1 MSFRIKDDSVLV
13 KYNELWKKIKKALNT
28 KFHSMPV
35 YDKKFIKAKVREF
48 NGVIKT
54 NFYSDEV
61 PKEGVNHTCIAY
73 ITIDCVMRME
83 SLFRRMQIQNKENKD
98 AWIYRHLIRV
108 RF

>member
-1 MSFRIKDDSVLV
+1 M
-13 KYNELWKKIKKALNT
+13 
-28 KFHSMPV
+28 
-35 YDKKFIKAKVREF
+35 
-48 NGVIKT
+48 
-54 NFYSDEV
+54 

-98 AWIYRHLIRV
+98 AWIYRHLIRI